1 MKSNDLRLLLSRSGS
16 RSLVFVSAIGSI
28 FWSAV
33 VIANAVLLAKIIISI
48 IEGGEETLRL
58 IALLGGLWLIRI
70 YFQTRFEFWCSKKAS
85 EFKEEL
91 RNEITNSVEE
101 FKGLSA
107 TTLTTLTIKGL
118 NSLDIY
124 IGRFIP
130 QSLFSGVVPVAV
142 IATIAFYDLL
152 SAVIAV
158 FTLPLIPFF
167 GALIGRYTADSVN
180 KKWRSLG
187 TLSDYF
193 EDSLRGFIT
202 LKIFGRSRSQS
213 KRIAEMGEVY
223 TKETMKVLRISFLS
237 ALALELCATISVAL
251 IAVSVGLRLVDSN
264 ISFVSALT
272 VLILAPEVYFPLRNA
287 ASLFH
292 ASADGSQAMASL
304 RVARSEDSHRSG
316 SSKFNFDDAT
326 RISWNEWSLN
336 LIPPSRIDADSV
348 SIGECLF
355 LIGESGTGKSTFA
368 LELVNQALESGWS
381 KKIAWIPQSPH
392 LAPASVRDQFL
403 LLNSS
408 LTDKEIIDQLSE
420 VGLELAD
427 LPQGLLTQ
435 VGGAGEGSSA
445 ASGGQI
451 RKIAVARALAL
462 SPSLIIAD
470 EPGSDLDR
478 ASIEKVMSALRS
490 RSQAALICITH
501 DLSLPS
507 QSDRQ
512 IRVARGTP

>member
-16 RSLVFVSAIGSI
+16 RSLVFVSAFGSF
-28 FWSAV
+28 FWSALV
-33 VIANAVLLAKIIISI
+33 VANAVLLAKIIISI
-48 IEGGEETLRL
+48 IDGGDETLRL
-58 IALLGGLWLIRI
+58 IALLAGLWAIRI
-70 YFQTRFEFWCSKKAS
+70 YFQTRFEYWCSKKAS

-91 RNEITNSVEE
+91 RNEISNSIEE
-101 FKGLSA
+101 YKSLSA
-107 TTLTTLTIKGL
+107 TSLTNLTIKGL

-130 QSLFSGVVPVAV
+130 QSLFSGVVPLVV
-142 IATIAFYDLL
+142 IATIAFYDIL

-180 KKWRSLG
+180 RKWRSLG

-202 LKIFGRSRSQS
+202 LKIFGRSKSQS
-213 KRIAEMGEVY
+213 KRIGEMGDVY

-237 ALALELCATISVAL
+237 AFALELCATISVAL

-264 ISFVSALT
+264 ISFMSALT
-272 VLILAPEVYFPLRNA
+272 VLILAPEIYFPLRNA

-292 ASADGSQAMASL
+292 ASADGSQAMAGL
-304 RVARSEDSHRSG
+304 RLARSEKDQG
-316 SSKFNFDDAT
+316 LDKSKFNFDDSAS
-326 RISWNEWSLN
+326 ISWEEWTLN
-336 LIPPSRIDADSV
+336 LNPPSRIESDSV
-348 SIGECLF
+348 SIGERLF

-368 LELVNQALESGWS
+368 LELVSHALESAWG
-381 KKIAWIPQSPH
+381 KKIAWIPQSPR
-392 LAPASVRDQFL
+392 LAAASVRDQFL
-403 LLNSS
+403 LLNNSF
-408 LTDKEIIDQLSE
+408 TDREIIDRLSE
-420 VGLELAD
+420 VGLELND

-470 EPGSDLDR
+470 EPGADLDR
-478 ASIEKVMSALRS
+478 ASIEKVMSAIRS
-490 RSQAALICITH
+490 RSEAALICITH
-501 DLSLPS
+501 DLSLPI

-512 IRVARGTP
+512 IHIVRGAR